1 MDINRTKLEQ
11 TANEIANK
19 LELQQIV
26 GEKVP
31 DAIVAIN
38 EEGIIVY
45 FNHQAELT
53 FGYKESEVLDQ
64 PLRILLTDDNIEK
77 YDRVYIPEFFAD
89 MRDRPMALRKT
100 LKAKDKWNRIFEVKI
115 YLAGALSEIGKIGIA
130 YIRRILPEVEDTE

>member
-1 MDINRTKLEQ
+1 MLDKAKLEQ
-11 TANEIANK
+11 TAMDMAAK
-19 LELQQIV
+19 LELQGIV

-53 FGYKESEVLDQ
+53 FGYKEKEVINQ
-64 PLRILLTDDNIEK
+64 PLRILLTDDNIAAHDK
-77 YDRVYIPEFFAD
+77 VYIPEFFAD

-100 LKAKDKWNRIFEVKI
+100 LKAKDKWGKIFEVKI
-115 YLAGALSEIGKIGIA
+115 YLAGALSDAGKIGIA
-130 YIRRILPEVEDTE
+130 YIRRVLPDAKDEI